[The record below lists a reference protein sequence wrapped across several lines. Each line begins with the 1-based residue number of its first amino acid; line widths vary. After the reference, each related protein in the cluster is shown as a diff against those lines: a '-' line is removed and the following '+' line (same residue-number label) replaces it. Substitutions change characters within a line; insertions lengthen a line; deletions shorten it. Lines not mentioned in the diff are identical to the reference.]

1 MSMHALL
8 LVMALMSGP
17 PEVKVD
23 PYAKFTQD
31 KVIQRMLWDANWYRK
46 QSGRQP
52 LVLDGN
58 MCKHA
63 MSHANWMG
71 SYGMQHSNLPWME
84 GVGAGVSTPQAA
96 VWMWRRSWAHNNL
109 MMSGTR
115 VGFGYKY
122 VNGYPY
128 WIFVTR

>member
-1 MSMHALL
+1 MHAVLL
-8 LVMALMSGP
+8 LASLWVGP
-17 PEVKVD
+17 LPEAKVD
-23 PYAKFTQD
+23 PYAKFTKD

-46 QSGRQP
+46 QSGRKP

-63 MSHANWMG
+63 MAHAEWMG
-71 SYGMQHSNLPWME
+71 QHGMWHSNLPWME
-84 GVGAGVSTPQAA
+84 GIAASVPKPQDAL
-96 VWMWRRSWAHNNL
+96 WMWRCSPAHNQL
-109 MMSGTR
+109 LMSGSK

>member
-8 LVMALMSGP
+8 LVTSLLVGP
-17 PEVKVD
+17 FPEKAD
-23 PYAKFTQD
+23 PYAEFTRD

-52 LVLDGN
+52 LTLDGD
-58 MCKHA
+58 MCKRV
-63 MSHANWMG
+63 MTHANWMG
-71 SYGMQHSNLPWME
+71 SYGMRHSSLPWME
-84 GVGAGVSTPQAA
+84 GIAAGVAAPQDAI
-96 VWMWRRSWAHNNL
+96 WMWRMSSPHNQL
-109 MMSGTR
+109 LMSGSK

-122 VNGYPY
+122 VNGYSY